1 MKGKQGFAIWITGIP
16 ASGKSSITREL
27 VEKLNEQG
35 VLPAVLESDVLR
47 SILTPEPTYKHEER
61 DRFYLQMAQIGEM
74 LSREGIPVIFDATA
88 NRREYRNHARSRI
101 SSFLEVF
108 VECPLE
114 LCRKRD
120 PKGIYAAAD
129 RGKATSVPGVQEP
142 FEPPLEPEVVVD
154 GREDPRFSADVIVRR
169 LRERGDI

>member
-27 VEKLNEQG
+27 VGKLNEQG
-35 VLPAVLESDVLR
+35 VLPAVLESDALR
-47 SILTPEPTYKHEER
+47 SILTPEPTYGPEER

-74 LSREGIPVIFDATA
+74 LCREGIPVIFDATA
-88 NRREYRNHARSRI
+88 NRRDYRDHARSRI
-101 SSFLEVF
+101 ASFLEVL

-114 LCRKRD
+114 VCRKRD
-120 PKGIYAAAD
+120 PKGLYAAAD
-129 RGKATSVPGVQEP
+129 QGTAMSVPGVQAP
-142 FEPPLEPEVVVD
+142 FEPPLEPDVVVD
-154 GREDPRFSADVIVRR
+154 GREDPRASADAILRL

>member
-1 MKGKQGFAIWITGIP
+1 MREKQGFAVWITGLP

-27 VEKLNEQG
+27 VRILNEQG
-35 VLPAVLESDVLR
+35 VLPAVLESDALR
-47 SILTPEPTYKHEER
+47 SILTPEPTYSAEER
-61 DRFYLQMAQIGEM
+61 NRFYRQMAQIGEI

-88 NRREYRNHARSRI
+88 NRRTYRDHARSRI
-101 SSFLEVF
+101 SSFLEVL

-120 PKGIYAAAD
+120 PKGIYAAAEQ
-129 RGKATSVPGVQEP
+129 GKAMSVPGVQTP
-142 FEPPLEPEVVVD
+142 FEPPVDPDVVVD
-154 GREDPRFSADVIVRR
+154 GREDPRISADAIVRR